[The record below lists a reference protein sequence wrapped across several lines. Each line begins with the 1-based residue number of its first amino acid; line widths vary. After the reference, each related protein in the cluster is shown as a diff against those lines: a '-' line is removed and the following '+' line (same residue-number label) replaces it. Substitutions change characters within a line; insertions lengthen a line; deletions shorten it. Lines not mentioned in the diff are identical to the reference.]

1 MVGFTQLT
9 NESTPYQVIEL
20 LSDLYA
26 LFDTIL
32 DQYYFDISVM
42 LLDLHSSPMKVLL
55 TR

>member
-32 DQYYFDISVM
+32 DQYNVYKIETIS
-42 LLDLHSSPMKVLL
+42 DACKYIAI
-55 TR
+55 TK